1 MDPNGLARLW
11 GNHKVS
17 TLPAGQ
23 TEAAVTVF
31 CGDDVT
37 SRTNQIMWNYNQSS
51 GQNDKFQFCFFFYF
65 KKKSHQT
72 LRVFKLALNKKRQKI
87 LKSST
92 TFFFLTQ
99 RMFERNL
106 ISLVKIKEAGCGQM

>member
-23 TEAAVTVF
+23 TEEAVTFVVMTDQSDYV
-31 CGDDVT
+31 GLQ
-37 SRTNQIMWNYNQSS
+37 SELGSKLQISQL
-51 GQNDKFQFCFFFYF
+51 FFFF
-65 KKKSHQT
+65 KKSHQT

-92 TFFFLTQ
+92 TYFFLTQ

-106 ISLVKIKEAGCGQM
+106 ISQVKIKEAGCDQM